1 MKTMGRMG
9 GALLVS
15 LATISCTEGDLVVP
29 TADEVTAAYEYEGN
43 LSVEMRGNVAEITV
57 TQSRNQLRRGGGLWA
72 KVGPYIF
79 LFSDETQSLFTQFD
93 GLAGVRVVTTS
104 GSREVARALLLRD
117 ALNDIT
123 WKRSLN
129 IAGVARRDGSQH
141 PSRIEALV
149 HWGEDHTEYEYNPA
163 FIPR

>member
-1 MKTMGRMG
+1 MGRLG
-9 GALLVS
+9 GALLLGLV
-15 LATISCTEGDLVVP
+15 ATSCTEGDLLVP
-29 TADEVTAAYEYEGN
+29 TADEVTALYEYDGD
-43 LSVEMRGNVAEITV
+43 LSVEMRGNVAEISV
-57 TQSRNQLRRGGGLWA
+57 SQSRSQLRRGGGLWA

-79 LFSDETQSLFTQFD
+79 LFSDETQSLFTQFN

-117 ALNDIT
+117 ELNEVT

-129 IAGVARRDGSQH
+129 IAGVARRDGSRH

-149 HWGEDHTEYEYNPA
+149 RWGEDRTEYEYNPA